1 MSNNNTTWRIPF
13 GNETFCYKW
22 YEEYQKFSYCP
33 TEEPKS
39 THPGKENSDNIFTIY
54 TSFESCHQWFEMHFV
69 EMDEATI

>member
-33 TEEPKS
+33 TEEPKT
-39 THPGKENSDNIFTIY
+39 THPGKKINDIIFT
-54 TSFESCHQWFEMHFV
+54 V
-69 EMDEATI
+69 